1 MNFVV
6 EWFNLI
12 KCLLW
17 FVDFSDLDILD
28 ELFGTGGDSNPF
40 MMLIWFLPVL
50 LFVFYG
56 QRIQLIIT
64 SRDIKKDMAKLEQ
77 FRNDARN
84 ELIDYVKQKLSPN
97 GDPTQKLDRF
107 FDYFTVMPVDI
118 DPNGIIPKIHH
129 LVRSRDDTTRKQV
142 KSMFSE
148 INTLEVTKVQNLLEI
163 VTTLQLLH
171 KVVRHLFLTAKK
183 QNNYPLILPLQML
196 LPFIMEQ
203 AEALKDAIPAFKKG
217 QPIGDGIGPLVV
229 GEMMLGTK
237 KQNAEFETVYSESE
251 FDGRK
256 LILLK
261 AEGPYATVGRPGEAT
276 ESIVE
281 KLKPDA
287 IIMIDAALKLE
298 GEDSGSVAQG
308 FGAAIGG
315 IGTDRFKI
323 EAIATKYDIP
333 IFAIVVRQSVKEAI
347 TLMTKEIS
355 DQAENVKSQ
364 VYEMIT
370 DNSNPNQTVLVIG
383 VGNTLGVAQ

>member
-1 MNFVV
+1 M
-6 EWFNLI
+6 
-12 KCLLW
+12 
-17 FVDFSDLDILD
+17 DFSSLDILD
-28 ELFGTGGDSNPF
+28 EFFGTGGDSNPF
-40 MMLIWFLPVL
+40 MMLIWFLPVI

-77 FRNDARN
+77 FRNDSRN

-107 FDYFTVMPVDI
+107 FDYFTIMPVDI

-129 LVRSRDDTTRKQV
+129 LVRSREDTTRKQV

-163 VTTLQLLH
+163 VATLQLLH

-183 QNNYPLILPLQML
+183 QNNYPLILPLQMM

-203 AEALKDAIPAFKKG
+203 AVALKDAIPAFKKG

-229 GEMMLGTK
+229 GGMMLDTK

-281 KLKPDA
+281 KLKPDV

-315 IGTDRFKI
+315 IGIDRFKI

>member
-1 MNFVV
+1 M
-6 EWFNLI
+6 
-12 KCLLW
+12 
-17 FVDFSDLDILD
+17 DFSDLDVLD
-28 ELFGTGGDSNPF
+28 EFFGMGDDSNPF
-40 MMLIWFLPVL
+40 MMLIWMLPII

-64 SRDIKKDMAKLEQ
+64 SRDIKKRMSELEQ
-77 FRNDARN
+77 FRNDSRD
-84 ELIDYVKQKLSPN
+84 ELINYIKQKLSPN
-97 GDPTQKLDRF
+97 GDPAQKLDRF
-107 FDYFTVMPVDI
+107 FDYFTIMPVDI
-118 DPNGIIPKIHH
+118 DPNGIIPKIHN
-129 LVRSRDDTTRKQV
+129 LVRSREDTTRKQV
-142 KSMFSE
+142 KSMFTE

-171 KVVRHLFLTAKK
+171 RIVRHFFLTAKK
-183 QNNYPLILPLQML
+183 QNNYPLILPLQMM

-203 AEALKDAIPAFKKG
+203 AEALKDAVPAFKQG

-229 GEMMLGTK
+229 GEMMLNTK
-237 KQNAEFETVYSESE
+237 KQKAEFETVYSESE
-251 FDGRK
+251 FNDRK

-276 ESIVE
+276 ESLIE
-281 KLKPDA
+281 KLKPNI

-298 GEDSGSVAQG
+298 GEDTGSTAQG

-323 EAIATKYDIP
+323 EEVAAKHDIP
-333 IFAIVVRQSVKEAI
+333 IFAIVVRQSVNDAI
-347 TLMTKEIS
+347 TLMKKEIS
-355 DQAENVKSQ
+355 DQTENVRDQ

>member
-1 MNFVV
+1 
-6 EWFNLI
+6 
-12 KCLLW
+12 
-17 FVDFSDLDILD
+17 VDFSNLDILD
-28 ELFGTGGDSNPF
+28 EFFGTGGDSNPF
-40 MMLIWFLPVL
+40 MMLIWFLPII

-64 SRDIKKDMAKLEQ
+64 SREIKKKMSELEQ
-77 FRNDARN
+77 FRNDSRN
-84 ELIDYVKQKLSPN
+84 ELINYIKQKLSPS

-107 FDYFTVMPVDI
+107 FDYFTIMPVDI

-129 LVRSRDDTTRKQV
+129 LVRSREDTTRKQV

-148 INTLEVTKVQNLLEI
+148 ISTLEITKVQNLLEI

-171 KVVRHLFLTAKK
+171 KIVRHLFLTAKK
-183 QNNYPLILPLQML
+183 QNNYPLILPLQMM

-203 AEALKDAIPAFKKG
+203 AEALKDAIPAFKQA

-229 GEMMLGTK
+229 GGMMLNTK
-237 KQNAEFETVYSESE
+237 KQKAEFETVYSESE
-251 FDGRK
+251 FNGRK

-276 ESIVE
+276 ESLIE
-281 KLKPDA
+281 KLKPNI
-287 IIMIDAALKLE
+287 IIMVDAALKLE
-298 GEDSGSVAQG
+298 GEDTGSIAQG

-323 EAIATKYDIP
+323 EAVAAKYNIP
-333 IFAIVVRQSVKEAI
+333 ILALVVRQSVKDAI
-347 TLMTKEIS
+347 TLMNKEIS
-355 DQAENVKSQ
+355 DQTENVRSQ

-383 VGNTLGVAQ
+383 VGNTMGVAQ

>member
-1 MNFVV
+1 M
-6 EWFNLI
+6 
-12 KCLLW
+12 
-17 FVDFSDLDILD
+17 DFSDLDVLD

-107 FDYFTVMPVDI
+107 FDYFTIMPVDI

-229 GEMMLGTK
+229 GGMMLDTK

-281 KLKPDA
+281 KLKPDV

>member
-1 MNFVV
+1 M
-6 EWFNLI
+6 
-12 KCLLW
+12 
-17 FVDFSDLDILD
+17 DFSDLDILD
-28 ELFGTGGDSNPF
+28 EFFGTGGDSNPF
-40 MMLIWFLPVL
+40 MMLIWFLPII

-64 SRDIKKDMAKLEQ
+64 SRDIKKKMSELEQ
-77 FRNDARN
+77 FRNDSRN
-84 ELIDYVKQKLSPN
+84 ELINYIKQKLSPS

-107 FDYFTVMPVDI
+107 FDYFTIMPVDI

-129 LVRSRDDTTRKQV
+129 LVRSREDTTRKQV

-148 INTLEVTKVQNLLEI
+148 INTLEITKVQNLLEI

-229 GEMMLGTK
+229 GGMMLDTK

-281 KLKPDA
+281 KLKPDV

-347 TLMTKEIS
+347 TLMKKEIS

>member
-1 MNFVV
+1 M
-6 EWFNLI
+6 
-12 KCLLW
+12 
-17 FVDFSDLDILD
+17 DFSDLDILD
-28 ELFGTGGDSNPF
+28 EFFGTGGDSNPF
-40 MMLIWFLPVL
+40 MMLIWFLPII

-64 SRDIKKDMAKLEQ
+64 SREIKKKMSELEQ
-77 FRNDARN
+77 FRNDSRN
-84 ELIDYVKQKLSPN
+84 ELINYVKQKLTTN

-107 FDYFTVMPVDI
+107 FDYFTIMPVDI

-129 LVRSRDDTTRKQV
+129 LVRSREDTTRKQV

-148 INTLEVTKVQNLLEI
+148 ISTLEITKVQNLLEI

-171 KVVRHLFLTAKK
+171 KIVRHLFLTAKK
-183 QNNYPLILPLQML
+183 QNNYPLILPLQMM

-203 AEALKDAIPAFKKG
+203 AEALKDAIPAFKQA

-229 GEMMLGTK
+229 GGMMLDTK
-237 KQNAEFETVYSESE
+237 KQKAEFETVYSESE
-251 FDGRK
+251 FNGRK

-276 ESIVE
+276 ESLIE
-281 KLKPDA
+281 KLKPNI
-287 IIMIDAALKLE
+287 IIMVDAALKLE
-298 GEDSGSVAQG
+298 GEDTGSIAQG

-323 EAIATKYDIP
+323 EAVAAKYNIP
-333 IFAIVVRQSVKEAI
+333 ILALVVRQSVKDAI
-347 TLMTKEIS
+347 TLMKKENS
-355 DQAENVKSQ
+355 DQTENVRKQ

-383 VGNTLGVAQ
+383 VGNTMGVAQ

>member
-1 MNFVV
+1 
-6 EWFNLI
+6 
-12 KCLLW
+12 
-17 FVDFSDLDILD
+17 VDFSSLDILD
-28 ELFGTGGDSNPF
+28 EFFGTGGDSNPF
-40 MMLIWFLPVL
+40 MMLIWFLPVI

-77 FRNDARN
+77 FRNDSRN

-107 FDYFTVMPVDI
+107 FDYFTIMPVDI

-129 LVRSRDDTTRKQV
+129 LVRSREDTTRKQV

-148 INTLEVTKVQNLLEI
+148 INTLEITKVQNLLEI

-229 GEMMLGTK
+229 GGMMLDTK

-281 KLKPDA
+281 KLKPDV

-298 GEDSGSVAQG
+298 GEDSGSIAQG

-315 IGTDRFKI
+315 IGIDRFKI
-323 EAIATKYDIP
+323 EAIAAKYDIP

-383 VGNTLGVAQ
+383 VGNTMGVAQ

>member
-1 MNFVV
+1 M
-6 EWFNLI
+6 
-12 KCLLW
+12 
-17 FVDFSDLDILD
+17 DFSNLDILD
-28 ELFGTGGDSNPF
+28 EFFGTGGDSNPF
-40 MMLIWFLPVL
+40 MMLIWFLPII

-77 FRNDARN
+77 FRNDSRN

-107 FDYFTVMPVDI
+107 FDYFTIMPVDI
-118 DPNGIIPKIHH
+118 DPNGIIPKIHN
-129 LVRSRDDTTRKQV
+129 LVRSREDTTRKHV

-148 INTLEVTKVQNLLEI
+148 INTLEITKVQNLLEV

-183 QNNYPLILPLQML
+183 QNNYPLILPLQMM

-203 AEALKDAIPAFKKG
+203 AEALKDAIPAFKQG

-229 GEMMLGTK
+229 GEMMLNTK
-237 KQNAEFETVYSESE
+237 KQKAEFETVYSESE

-281 KLKPDA
+281 KLKPDV

-347 TLMTKEIS
+347 TLMKKEIS

>member
-1 MNFVV
+1 M
-6 EWFNLI
+6 
-12 KCLLW
+12 
-17 FVDFSDLDILD
+17 DFSNLDVLD

-40 MMLIWFLPVL
+40 MMLIWFLPIL

-229 GEMMLGTK
+229 GEMMLDTK

-323 EAIATKYDIP
+323 EAIAVKYDIP

>member
-1 MNFVV
+1 
-6 EWFNLI
+6 
-12 KCLLW
+12 
-17 FVDFSDLDILD
+17 VDFSDLDILN
-28 ELFGTGGDSNPF
+28 EFFGTGGDSNPF
-40 MMLIWFLPVL
+40 LMLIWFLPII

-77 FRNDARN
+77 FRNDSRN

-107 FDYFTVMPVDI
+107 FDYFTIMPVDI

-129 LVRSRDDTTRKQV
+129 LVRSREDTTRRQV

-229 GEMMLGTK
+229 GGMMLDTK

-281 KLKPDA
+281 KLKPDV

-298 GEDSGSVAQG
+298 GEDSGSIAQG

-323 EAIATKYDIP
+323 EAIAAKYDIP
-333 IFAIVVRQSVKEAI
+333 IFAIVVRQSVKDAI

>member
-1 MNFVV
+1 
-6 EWFNLI
+6 
-12 KCLLW
+12 
-17 FVDFSDLDILD
+17 VDFSDLDILN
-28 ELFGTGGDSNPF
+28 EFFGTGGDSNPF
-40 MMLIWFLPVL
+40 LMLVWFLPII

-77 FRNDARN
+77 FRNDSRN

-107 FDYFTVMPVDI
+107 FDYFTIMPVDI

-129 LVRSRDDTTRKQV
+129 LVRSREDTTRKQV

-229 GEMMLGTK
+229 GGMMLDTK

-276 ESIVE
+276 ESLIE
-281 KLKPDA
+281 KLKPDV
-287 IIMIDAALKLE
+287 IVMIDAALKLE
-298 GEDSGSVAQG
+298 GEDTGSTAQG

-323 EAIATKYDIP
+323 EAIATKHDIP
-333 IFAIVVRQSVKEAI
+333 IFAIVVRQSVKDAI
-347 TLMTKEIS
+347 TLMKKEIS
-355 DQAENVKSQ
+355 DQTEKVRNQ

-370 DNSNPNQTVLVIG
+370 DNSNPNETVLVIG

>member
-1 MNFVV
+1 M
-6 EWFNLI
+6 
-12 KCLLW
+12 
-17 FVDFSDLDILD
+17 DFSDLDILD
-28 ELFGTGGDSNPF
+28 EFFGMGDDSNPL
-40 MMLIWFLPVL
+40 MMLVWFLPII

-64 SRDIKKDMAKLEQ
+64 SRDIKKNMSELEQ
-77 FRNDARN
+77 FRNDSRN
-84 ELIDYVKQKLSPN
+84 DLIDYVKQKLAPN
-97 GDPTQKLDRF
+97 DDPTQKLDRF
-107 FDYFTVMPVDI
+107 FDYFTIMPNDM

-129 LVRSRDDTTRKQV
+129 LVRSREDATRKQI

-148 INTLEVTKVQNLLEI
+148 INTLEITKVQNLLEI

-171 KVVRHLFLTAKK
+171 KIVRHLFLTAKK
-183 QNNYPLILPLQML
+183 QNNYPLILPLQMM

-203 AEALKDAIPAFKKG
+203 AEALKDAVPAFKQG

-229 GEMMLGTK
+229 GEMMLDTK

-261 AEGPYATVGRPGEAT
+261 AEGPNATVGRPGEAT
-276 ESIVE
+276 ELLVE
-281 KLKPDA
+281 KLKPNI

-298 GEDSGSVAQG
+298 GEDTGGVAQG

-315 IGTDRFKI
+315 IGTDRFKV
-323 EAIATKYDIP
+323 EAIATKHDIP
-333 IFAIVVRQSVKEAI
+333 IFAIVVRQSVKDAI
-347 TLMTKEIS
+347 TLMKKEIS
-355 DQAENVKSQ
+355 DQTEKVRNQ

-370 DNSNPNQTVLVIG
+370 DNSNPNETVLVIG

>member
-1 MNFVV
+1 
-6 EWFNLI
+6 
-12 KCLLW
+12 
-17 FVDFSDLDILD
+17 VDFSDLDILD
-28 ELFGTGGDSNPF
+28 EFFGTGGDSNPF
-40 MMLIWFLPVL
+40 MMLIWFLPII

-77 FRNDARN
+77 FRNDSRN

-107 FDYFTVMPVDI
+107 FDYFTIMPVDI

-148 INTLEVTKVQNLLEI
+148 INTLEITKVQNLLEI

-229 GEMMLGTK
+229 GGMMLDTK

-281 KLKPDA
+281 KLKPDV

-315 IGTDRFKI
+315 IGTDKFKI
-323 EAIATKYDIP
+323 EAIAVKYDIP
-333 IFAIVVRQSVKEAI
+333 IFAIIVRQSVKEAI

>member
-1 MNFVV
+1 M
-6 EWFNLI
+6 
-12 KCLLW
+12 
-17 FVDFSDLDILD
+17 DFSDLDILD
-28 ELFGTGGDSNPF
+28 EFFGTGGDSNPF
-40 MMLIWFLPVL
+40 MMLIWFLPII

-77 FRNDARN
+77 FRNDSRN

-107 FDYFTVMPVDI
+107 FDYFTIMPVDI

-129 LVRSRDDTTRKQV
+129 LVRSREDTTRKQV

-229 GEMMLGTK
+229 GGMMLDTK

-281 KLKPDA
+281 KLKPDV

-355 DQAENVKSQ
+355 EQAENVKSQ

>member
-1 MNFVV
+1 M
-6 EWFNLI
+6 
-12 KCLLW
+12 
-17 FVDFSDLDILD
+17 DFSDLDILD
-28 ELFGTGGDSNPF
+28 EFFGTGGDSNPF
-40 MMLIWFLPVL
+40 MMLIWFLPIL

-229 GEMMLGTK
+229 GGMMLDTK

-281 KLKPDA
+281 KLKPDV

-323 EAIATKYDIP
+323 EAIAVKYDIP

>member
-1 MNFVV
+1 M
-6 EWFNLI
+6 
-12 KCLLW
+12 
-17 FVDFSDLDILD
+17 DFSSLDILD
-28 ELFGTGGDSNPF
+28 EFFGMSDDSNPL
-40 MMLIWFLPVL
+40 MMLVWILPII

-64 SRDIKKDMAKLEQ
+64 SRDIKKNMSELEQ
-77 FRNDARN
+77 FRNDSRN
-84 ELIDYVKQKLSPN
+84 DLIDYVKQKLTPN
-97 GDPTQKLDRF
+97 DDPTKKLDRF
-107 FDYFTVMPVDI
+107 FDYFTIMPNDM

-129 LVRSRDDTTRKQV
+129 LVRSREDATRKQI

-148 INTLEVTKVQNLLEI
+148 INTLEITKVQNLLEI

-183 QNNYPLILPLQML
+183 QNNYPLILPLQMM

-203 AEALKDAIPAFKKG
+203 AEALKDAVPAFKQG

-229 GEMMLGTK
+229 GEMMLNTK

-261 AEGPYATVGRPGEAT
+261 AEGPNATVGRPGEAT
-276 ESIVE
+276 ELLVE
-281 KLKPDA
+281 KLKPNI

-298 GEDSGSVAQG
+298 GEDTGGVAQG

-315 IGTDRFKI
+315 IGTDRFKV
-323 EAIATKYDIP
+323 EAIATKHDIP
-333 IFAIVVRQSVKEAI
+333 IFAIVVRQSVKDAI
-347 TLMTKEIS
+347 TLMKKEIS
-355 DQAENVKSQ
+355 DQAENVRNQ

-370 DNSNPNQTVLVIG
+370 DNSNPNETVLVIG

>member
-1 MNFVV
+1 
-6 EWFNLI
+6 
-12 KCLLW
+12 
-17 FVDFSDLDILD
+17 
-28 ELFGTGGDSNPF
+28 
-40 MMLIWFLPVL
+40 
-50 LFVFYG
+50 
-56 QRIQLIIT
+56 
-64 SRDIKKDMAKLEQ
+64 
-77 FRNDARN
+77 
-84 ELIDYVKQKLSPN
+84 
-97 GDPTQKLDRF
+97 
-107 FDYFTVMPVDI
+107 MPVDI

-148 INTLEVTKVQNLLEI
+148 INTLEITKVQNLLEI
-163 VTTLQLLH
+163 VATLQLLH

-229 GEMMLGTK
+229 GGMMLDTK

-281 KLKPDA
+281 KLIPDV

-315 IGTDRFKI
+315 IGIDRFKI

-355 DQAENVKSQ
+355 EQAENVKSQ

>member
-1 MNFVV
+1 M
-6 EWFNLI
+6 
-12 KCLLW
+12 
-17 FVDFSDLDILD
+17 DFSNLDILD
-28 ELFGTGGDSNPF
+28 EFFGTGGDSNPF
-40 MMLIWFLPVL
+40 MMLIWFLPII

-77 FRNDARN
+77 FRNDSRN

-107 FDYFTVMPVDI
+107 FDYFTIMPVDI

-129 LVRSRDDTTRKQV
+129 LVRSREDTTRKQV

-229 GEMMLGTK
+229 GGMMLDTK

-281 KLKPDA
+281 KLKPDV

-323 EAIATKYDIP
+323 EAIAVKYDIP

>member
-1 MNFVV
+1 M
-6 EWFNLI
+6 
-12 KCLLW
+12 
-17 FVDFSDLDILD
+17 DFSDLDILD

-40 MMLIWFLPVL
+40 MMLIWFLPIL

-323 EAIATKYDIP
+323 EAIAVKYDIP

>member
-1 MNFVV
+1 M
-6 EWFNLI
+6 
-12 KCLLW
+12 
-17 FVDFSDLDILD
+17 DFSSLDVLD
-28 ELFGTGGDSNPF
+28 EFFGMGDDSNPF
-40 MMLIWFLPVL
+40 MMLIWILPII

-64 SRDIKKDMAKLEQ
+64 SRDIKKSMAELEQ
-77 FRNDARN
+77 FRNESRDD
-84 ELIDYVKQKLSPN
+84 LIDYVKQKLTPN
-97 GDPTQKLDRF
+97 DDPTKKLDRF
-107 FDYFTVMPVDI
+107 FDYFTIMPVDV
-118 DPNGIIPKIHH
+118 DPNGIIPKIHN
-129 LVRSRDDTTRKQV
+129 LVRSREDTTRRQI

-148 INTLEVTKVQNLLEI
+148 IDTLEVTKVQNLLEI

-203 AEALKDAIPAFKKG
+203 AEALKDAVPAFKKG

-237 KQNAEFETVYSESE
+237 KEKAEFETVYSESE

-276 ESIVE
+276 ESLVE
-281 KLKPDA
+281 KLKPNA

-298 GEDSGSVAQG
+298 GEDTGDVAQG

-323 EAIATKYDIP
+323 EEVATEYNIP
-333 IFAIVVRQSVKEAI
+333 VFAIVVRQSVKDTI
-347 TLMTKEIS
+347 TLMKKEIS
-355 DQAENVKSQ
+355 DQAENVRNQ

-370 DNSNPNQTVLVIG
+370 DNSNPNDTVLVIG

>member
-1 MNFVV
+1 M
-6 EWFNLI
+6 
-12 KCLLW
+12 
-17 FVDFSDLDILD
+17 DFSDLDILD
-28 ELFGTGGDSNPF
+28 EFFGMGDDSNPF
-40 MMLIWFLPVL
+40 MMLIWMLPII

-64 SRDIKKDMAKLEQ
+64 SRDIKKSMSELEQ
-77 FRNDARN
+77 FRNDSRD
-84 ELIDYVKQKLSPN
+84 ELINYIKQKLSPN

-107 FDYFTVMPVDI
+107 FDYFTIMPVDI
-118 DPNGIIPKIHH
+118 DPNGIIPKIHN
-129 LVRSRDDTTRKQV
+129 LVRSREDTTRKQV
-142 KSMFSE
+142 KSMFTE
-148 INTLEVTKVQNLLEI
+148 ISTLEVTKVQNLLEI

-171 KVVRHLFLTAKK
+171 RIVRHLFLTAKK
-183 QNNYPLILPLQML
+183 QNNYPLILPLQMM

-203 AEALKDAIPAFKKG
+203 AEALKDAVPAFKQG

-229 GEMMLGTK
+229 GEMMLDTK
-237 KQNAEFETVYSESE
+237 KQKAEFETVYSESE
-251 FDGRK
+251 FNDRK

-276 ESIVE
+276 ESLVE
-281 KLKPDA
+281 KLKPNI

-298 GEDSGSVAQG
+298 GEDTGDVVQG

-323 EAIATKYDIP
+323 EAIATKHDIP
-333 IFAIVVRQSVKEAI
+333 VFAIVVRQSVKDAI
-347 TLMTKEIS
+347 TLMKKEIS
-355 DQAENVKSQ
+355 DQTEKVRNQ

-370 DNSNPNQTVLVIG
+370 DNSNPNETVLVIG

>member
-1 MNFVV
+1 
-6 EWFNLI
+6 
-12 KCLLW
+12 
-17 FVDFSDLDILD
+17 VDFSDLDILD

-40 MMLIWFLPVL
+40 MMLIWFLPIL

-148 INTLEVTKVQNLLEI
+148 INTLEITKVQNLLEI

-229 GEMMLGTK
+229 GEMMLDTK

-281 KLKPDA
+281 KLKPDV

-323 EAIATKYDIP
+323 EAIAVKYDIP

-355 DQAENVKSQ
+355 DQAENVKNQ

>member
-1 MNFVV
+1 M
-6 EWFNLI
+6 
-12 KCLLW
+12 
-17 FVDFSDLDILD
+17 DFSDLDVLD

-40 MMLIWFLPVL
+40 MMLIWFLPII

-77 FRNDARN
+77 FRNDSRN

-229 GEMMLGTK
+229 GEMMLDTK

-281 KLKPDA
+281 KLKPDV

-323 EAIATKYDIP
+323 EAIAVKYDIP

>member
-1 MNFVV
+1 M
-6 EWFNLI
+6 
-12 KCLLW
+12 
-17 FVDFSDLDILD
+17 DFSNLDILD
-28 ELFGTGGDSNPF
+28 EFFGTGGDSNPF
-40 MMLIWFLPVL
+40 MMLIWFLPII

-77 FRNDARN
+77 FRNDSRN

-107 FDYFTVMPVDI
+107 FDYFTIMPIDI

-129 LVRSRDDTTRKQV
+129 LVRSREDTTRKQV

-183 QNNYPLILPLQML
+183 QNNYPLILPLQMM

-203 AEALKDAIPAFKKG
+203 AGALKDAIPAFKKG

-229 GEMMLGTK
+229 GGMMLDTK

-281 KLKPDA
+281 KLKPDV

-298 GEDSGSVAQG
+298 GEDSGSIAQG

-315 IGTDRFKI
+315 IGIDRFKI
-323 EAIATKYDIP
+323 EAIATKHDIP

-347 TLMTKEIS
+347 TLMRKEIS

>member
-1 MNFVV
+1 
-6 EWFNLI
+6 
-12 KCLLW
+12 
-17 FVDFSDLDILD
+17 VDFSNLDILD
-28 ELFGTGGDSNPF
+28 EFFGTGGDSNPF
-40 MMLIWFLPVL
+40 MMLIWFLPII

-77 FRNDARN
+77 FRNDSRN

-107 FDYFTVMPVDI
+107 FDYFTIMPVDI

-229 GEMMLGTK
+229 GGMMLGTK

-281 KLKPDA
+281 KLKPDV